1 MNKPQ
6 TISAI
11 RKQVRLHAAQSTTFA
26 TLDKSSIQI
35 RSVAGVLVMEF
46 DKGER
51 KNMIDMLDKM
61 TDPKIVK
68 TIL

>member
-11 RKQVRLHAAQSTTFA
+11 RKQVRLHAAQSTTFV

-35 RSVAGVLVMEF
+35 RSVAGVLVMDF

-51 KNMIDMLDKM
+51 KDMIDLLDKI
-61 TDPKIVK
+61 TDTKIIK

>member
-11 RKQVRLHAAQSTTFA
+11 RKQLRLYAAQSTTFA
-26 TLDKSSIQI
+26 TVDKSSIQI

-46 DKGER
+46 EKGER
-51 KNMIDMLDKM
+51 KNLIEMLEKLEDK
-61 TDPKIVK
+61 KIVK

>member
-11 RKQVRLHAAQSTTFA
+11 RKQLRLHVAQSTTFA
-26 TLDKSSIQI
+26 TVDKSSIQI

-46 DKGER
+46 EKGER
-51 KNMIDMLDKM
+51 KNLIVLLDQMDDK
-61 TDPKIVK
+61 KIIK

>member
-11 RKQVRLHAAQSTTFA
+11 RKQLRLHAAQSTTFA
-26 TLDKSSIQI
+26 TLDKSSIHI
-35 RSVAGVLVMEF
+35 RSVSGVLVMDFNKE
-46 DKGER
+46 ER
-51 KNMIDMLDKM
+51 KNLIDILDKI
-61 TDPKIVK
+61 TDTKIVK

>member
-11 RKQVRLHAAQSTTFA
+11 RKQLRLHVAQSTTFA

-35 RSVAGVLVMEF
+35 RSVAGVLVMDFE
-46 DKGER
+46 KAER
-51 KNMIDMLDKM
+51 KNLIEMLKKLEDK
-61 TDPKIVK
+61 KIVK

>member
-11 RKQVRLHAAQSTTFA
+11 RKQLRLHAAQSTTFA
-26 TLDKSSIQI
+26 TLDKSSIHI
-35 RSVAGVLVMEF
+35 RSVAGVLVMDF
-46 DKGER
+46 NKGER
-51 KNMIDMLDKM
+51 KNLIDMLDKISD
-61 TDPKIVK
+61 TKIVK

>member
-11 RKQVRLHAAQSTTFA
+11 RKQLRLHAAQSTTFA
-26 TLDKSSIQI
+26 TVDKSSIQI

-46 DKGER
+46 EKGER
-51 KNMIDMLDKM
+51 KNLIDMLEKLEDK
-61 TDPKIVK
+61 KIVK

>member
-11 RKQVRLHAAQSTTFA
+11 RKQLRLHAAQSTTFA
-26 TLDKSSIQI
+26 TLDKSSIHI

-46 DKGER
+46 EKGER
-51 KNMIDMLDKM
+51 KNLIELLDQMDDK
-61 TDPKIVK
+61 KIIK

>member
-11 RKQVRLHAAQSTTFA
+11 RKQLRLHAAQSTTFA

-35 RSVAGVLVMEF
+35 RSVAGVLVMDF

-51 KNMIDMLDKM
+51 GNMIEMLEKM
-61 TDPKIVK
+61 KDAKIVK
-68 TIL
+68 TVL